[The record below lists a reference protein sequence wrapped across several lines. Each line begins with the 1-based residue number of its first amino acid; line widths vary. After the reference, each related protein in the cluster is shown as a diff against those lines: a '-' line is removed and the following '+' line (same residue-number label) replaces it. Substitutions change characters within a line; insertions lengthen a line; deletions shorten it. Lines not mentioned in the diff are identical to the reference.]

1 MFNPITIRILRRCHT
16 EQRPEFDDKITIQ
29 KLTENRLKVTYVEK
43 SGLEP
48 IVDISY
54 MGYHQFLT
62 YMYRVFYLLAI
73 DDDPFLSLQLMI
85 PGYPSTLVTIPSLKW
100 QTPHLLE
107 LLSSALYTW
116 PHASTQ
122 QQNNSE

>member
-62 YMYRVFYLLAI
+62 YIYRVFYLLVI
-73 DDDPFLSLQLMI
+73 DDDPFLSIQFMI
-85 PGYPSTLVTIPSLKW
+85 PGYPSTLVTVPSLKW
-100 QTPHLLE
+100 QVPQLFE

-116 PHASTQ
+116 PTASVL
-122 QQNNSE
+122 